1 MARKKDYIE
10 EVRDGRKGEKE
21 EEREQQKEDCELG
34 VNVISHIHICRD
46 ISEFST

>member
-21 EEREQQKEDCELG
+21 GRGKGATERRL
-34 VNVISHIHICRD
+34 
-46 ISEFST
+46 